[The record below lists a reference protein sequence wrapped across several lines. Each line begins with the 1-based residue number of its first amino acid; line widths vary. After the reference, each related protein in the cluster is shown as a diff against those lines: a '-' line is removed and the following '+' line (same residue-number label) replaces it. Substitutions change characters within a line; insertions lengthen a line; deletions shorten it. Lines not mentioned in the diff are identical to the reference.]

1 MATRALEVVHA
12 NGIVH
17 RDLGPNNWVAGSI
30 WFAADSVLTGLL
42 ANWELKEDT
51 GDLVSASTD
60 LESMVK
66 TIASMTV
73 PAYIYCAKRTS
84 FVVDV
89 TFSLVGGVLSHS
101 IFNTL
106 VLHEK
111 IPKNRVKNLK
121 GASVNLVPLDEKK
134 KLDKYIKQF
143 GADGYKIDYQLPELK
158 NYGRV
163 KEVPYTG
170 LGTFCR
176 EVRGYLANG
185 IYLDIDMVNCHPVVL
200 FHLFK
205 QEGLDTE
212 IIGEYVN
219 EREEF
224 LKTEGITK
232 VEFLKMINKE
242 AYQGAGKVKKLHDQ
256 IYGAFLAKVMSDH
269 PEIKVKRSDYN
280 KKGQIIASY
289 LQDIEFQMLSEIYKY
304 GSNNGLL
311 IDVLMHDGFFVRIT
325 DTIQLFKKMLG
336 PKKVFESTDP
346 SRDVWGGFNG
356 QMANAFLVNLN
367 ELSKKDTFDSE
378 GKIKGLITDA
388 ELIVNNKG
396 VNAYSIDSF
405 HRRQKKDLII
415 RSSEKCGQREY
426 FNHLYEILEDQDTI
440 KTCYEYFKSLP
451 GLDKFGSLPIPT
463 TEHQETLKEASI
475 SPIELWVKQLISDTK
490 ESKLE
495 LSPLD
500 MYGMFKDYQAT
511 HGFKFEINSRQFA
524 IKLGLMRIDGV
535 VDGPRK
541 HNVRHKVFEVS
552 RIKSYYGM

>member
-1 MATRALEVVHA
+1 MS
-12 NGIVH
+12 N
-17 RDLGPNNWVAGSI
+17 
-30 WFAADSVLTGLL
+30 
-42 ANWELKEDT
+42 
-51 GDLVSASTD
+51 
-60 LESMVK
+60 
-66 TIASMTV
+66 
-73 PAYIYCAKRTS
+73 RTE
-84 FVVDV
+84 
-89 TFSLVGGVLSHS
+89 S

-367 ELSKKDTFDSE
+367 ELFIITTNNYEPINTSKDD
-378 GKIKGLITDA
+378 
-388 ELIVNNKG
+388 
-396 VNAYSIDSF
+396 
-405 HRRQKKDLII
+405 RRNLII
-415 RSSEKCGQREY
+415 RSSDEKCGQREH

>member
-1 MATRALEVVHA
+1 MARSSPTFSQSLAKALGALNKERRTDKTRGYCFMASLSMGASGSGCHFPCSTPTLSIA
-12 NGIVH
+12 PRLH
-17 RDLGPNNWVAGSI
+17 QPQAGS
-30 WFAADSVLTGLL
+30 
-42 ANWELKEDT
+42 ANN
-51 GDLVSASTD
+51 
-60 LESMVK
+60 
-66 TIASMTV
+66 
-73 PAYIYCAKRTS
+73 C
-84 FVVDV
+84 
-89 TFSLVGGVLSHS
+89 
-101 IFNTL
+101 
-106 VLHEK
+106 
-111 IPKNRVKNLK
+111 
-121 GASVNLVPLDEKK
+121 
-134 KLDKYIKQF
+134 
-143 GADGYKIDYQLPELK
+143 DYQLPELK

-405 HRRQKKDLII
+405 HRFIITTNNYEPINTSKDDSRNLII
-415 RSSEKCGQREY
+415 RSSDEKCGQREY

-451 GLDKFGSLPIPT
+451 GLDKFGSLPIPI
-463 TEHQETLKEASI
+463 TEHQETLKEAPI
-475 SPIELWVKQLISDTK
+475 SPIELWVKNLVLSAK
-490 ESKLE
+490 EDRLFE
-495 LSPLD
+495 EYRLQVRNQ
-500 MYGMFKDYQAT
+500 FQAVC
-511 HGFKFEINSRQFA
+511 N
-524 IKLGLMRIDGV
+524 
-535 VDGPRK
+535 
-541 HNVRHKVFEVS
+541 
-552 RIKSYYGM
+552 